1 MFLLL
6 NVFSMEGNTIDIV
19 TVLAYFAIILGIGF
33 WSGRGK
39 RGSAS
44 HYFVSKGTLP
54 FWAIGAAYVSSG
66 LNPEQLIGMNGMGYM
81 VGLPLVNSYLI
92 AIVVYSALIFWFFPL
107 YLRNNII
114 TMPQY
119 LGQRFNIQCQNI
131 FSVLLLGSYIL
142 LNLSVVLYG
151 GAKLLEGVYGVP
163 IWQGV
168 MVLGVVAGIYT
179 MYGGMTFVIN
189 AAVFDFI
196 LVFAAGTVLFVLAY
210 MKLPNGWS
218 DVIEHAPGG
227 FHLMQSMDTPVMPWH
242 AVLFS
247 LFNLQLFYSCINQ
260 ALVQKGL
267 GAKTEWDVRMAI
279 ILAAGFVLFRPFIEI
294 FPGMMARALAYTGH
308 AEFMVTADKIDNVYP
323 MLISNLIP
331 VGLKGFILVGTLA
344 TVMSTTSAFLNSIST
359 VFTYD
364 IYKKWINK
372 NADDSRLV
380 KVGIWTILVLMV
392 FSIIYAP
399 VIENFGGIFI
409 YFQTASTYL
418 AVPVATCFLA
428 GMFWKRTT
436 PAAALTVMITGIPL
450 GILIHLI
457 IIPAIF
463 SPALITQYSLT
474 NFYIVGGIT
483 QFFCLLI
490 IILVSLYTKPRTT
503 SEVISLTWSKDLLK
517 LPPNEPKR
525 PFWQSVGLWWGFMII
540 LYGILYYIWW

>member
-1 MFLLL
+1 MNGVHL
-6 NVFSMEGNTIDIV
+6 DII
-19 TVLAYFAIILGIGF
+19 TVIAYFVIILFIGYL
-33 WSGRGK
+33 SGRGK
-39 RGSAS
+39 KGNAA

-119 LGQRFNIQCQNI
+119 LGQRFNTKCQSI
-131 FSVLLLGSYIL
+131 FSVLLLVSYIL

-151 GAKLLEGVYGVP
+151 GSKLLEGVFGVP
-163 IWQGV
+163 VW
-168 MVLGVVAGIYT
+168 LGVLILGIVAGMYT

-196 LVFAAGTVLFVLAY
+196 LVFAAGIVLFVLGY
-210 MKLPNGWS
+210 LQLPNGWS
-218 DVIEHAPGG
+218 DIVKHAPGG
-227 FHLMQSMDTPVMPWH
+227 FHMMQPADTPVMPWH

-279 ILAAGFVLFRPFIEI
+279 ILALSFVLLRPFIEI
-294 FPGMMARALAYTGH
+294 FPGMIARALAFSGH
-308 AEFMVTADKIDNVYP
+308 DEYRITADKIDTVYP
-323 MLISNLIP
+323 MLIANLIP
-331 VGLKGFILVGTLA
+331 AGLKGFILVGTLA

-359 VFTYD
+359 LFTYD
-364 IYKKWINK
+364 IYKKWINRE
-372 NADDSRLV
+372 ADDKKLV
-380 KVGIWTILVLMV
+380 RVGVLTILSLMV
-392 FSIIYAP
+392 FSILYAP
-399 VIENFGGIFI
+399 SIQRFGGIFI

-418 AVPVATCFLA
+418 AVPVATCFLF

-436 PAAALTVMITGIPL
+436 PAAALTVMIAGIPL
-450 GILIHLI
+450 GLLVHLVLIEAVF
-457 IIPAIF
+457 P
-463 SPALITQYSLT
+463 PEWVVRYSLT

-483 QFFCLLI
+483 QALCSCI
-490 IILVSLYTKPRTT
+490 IVLVSLYTQPRPAV
-503 SEVISLTWSKDLLK
+503 EIADLVWSKKLLL
-517 LPPNEPKR
+517 LPAGERRR
-525 PFWQSVGLWWGFMII
+525 PWWQSVGLWWALMAVVYII
-540 LYGILYYIWW
+540 FYYFWW